1 MEEEKKYLDYTGLQ
15 LYHQNIQSQIDSE
28 AKISFGICQ
37 TEPEYQEKTV
47 SLSNN
52 NWSLKVGS
60 VVGVKFANT
69 NTFSAETGSEITINV
84 NNTGAKQIWYDTSAN
99 PEGEF
104 PIAYGTAGRYTYYM
118 YDGTY
123 WVWLGQS
130 VDKDT
135 LYQNMSSSELTIGT
149 ETIARLISAK
159 VLNDWIEA
167 KNFLT
172 QHQDISGKVDKTTTI
187 NGHALNTNITLDK
200 SDISLENVTNDAQ
213 VKRTEMGVADGV
225 ATLDSNGKVLSTQL
239 PSFVDDVIEAYYYNG
254 DFYKTKISETSYEDI
269 ITPQSGKI
277 YTDLNSNK
285 TYRWGGTTY
294 VEISQSLA
302 IGTTAGTAC
311 EGNDPRLSD
320 SRPASDVSAWA
331 KNPTKPTYTPQEV
344 GVISSVISTDV
355 NKNNQTAPESVV
367 GQDNSGK
374 VAHVIYKNTGT
385 EDYTIALSTTSGYIT
400 PDGQA
405 LELTCPQ
412 NGYCEI
418 NYLNI
423 DGEIF
428 VRGL

>member
-37 TEPEYQEKTV
+37 TESEYQEKTV

-60 VVGVKFANT
+60 VVGIKFANT

-104 PIAYGTAGRYTYYM
+104 PIAYGTAERYTYYM

-135 LYQNMSSSELTIGT
+135 LYQNMSSSELTVGT

-187 NGHALNTNITLDK
+187 NGHALDTNITLAK

-225 ATLDSNGKVLSTQL
+225 ATLDSNGKVPSTQL
-239 PSFVDDVIEAYYYNG
+239 PSFVDDVLEYNAKS
-254 DFYKTKISETSYEDI
+254 DFPTTGE
-269 ITPQSGKI
+269 SGKI
-277 YTDLNSNK
+277 YVDKSNNTTWRWSGSAYTQIKGDL
-285 TYRWGGTTY
+285 
-294 VEISQSLA
+294 V

-311 EGNDPRLSD
+311 EGNDPRLSN

-331 KNPTKPTYTPQEV
+331 KNPTKPVYTPQEV
-344 GVISSVISTDV
+344 GVLSSVISTDV

-385 EDYTIALSTTSGYIT
+385 EDYTIAISTTSGYIT